1 MSDSARVKSVDALR
15 DFREALATFIEDA
28 RSALTSVEMENRR
41 MTEWVNQTQR
51 FYWANEVKR
60 RREKM
65 NEIRGEL
72 HRKKL
77 SGAGDTEA
85 KELVRIANSRL
96 REAEEKVEIVKKA
109 APILQH
115 AIDEYLGLA
124 RPLGDMLTGDL
135 ENALG
140 KLERMADALDKYLA
154 TSLPAGSPGVS

>member
-1 MSDSARVKSVDALR
+1 MADSAKIKSVDALR
-15 DFREALATFIEDA
+15 EFREALLTFIDDA
-28 RSALTSVEMENRR
+28 RNALTAVEMENRR
-41 MTEWVNQTQR
+41 VSEWVNHTQK
-51 FYWANEVKR
+51 FYWINEVKR

-77 SGAGDTEA
+77 SGGNETEA
-85 KELVRIANSRL
+85 KEAVRVANARL
-96 REAEEKVEIVKKA
+96 REAEQKVEIVKKS

-135 ENALG
+135 EKAVA
-140 KLERMADALDKYLA
+140 KLENMARSLEAYLA
-154 TSLPAGSPGVS
+154 TSLPAGK

>member
-1 MSDSARVKSVDALR
+1 MAESANVGSIDAIR
-15 DFREALATFIEDA
+15 EFREALANFVDDA
-28 RSALTSVEMENRR
+28 RNALTAVEMENRR
-41 MTEWVNQTQR
+41 LNEWVKNTQR
-51 FYWANEVKR
+51 LFWINEVKR

-85 KELVRIANSRL
+85 KELVRIAKNKL
-96 REAEEKVEIVKKA
+96 QEAELKVEIVKKA

-124 RPLGDMLTGDL
+124 RPLGDMLGG
-135 ENALG
+135 EIEHCMAM
-140 KLERMADALDKYLA
+140 LERMADALDDYIRVTAPSNA
-154 TSLPAGSPGVS
+154 TN

>member
-1 MSDSARVKSVDALR
+1 MADAAKVGSIDAIR
-15 DFREALATFIEDA
+15 EFREALGTFIEDA
-28 RSALTSVEMENRR
+28 RNGLTAVEMENRR
-41 MTEWVNQTQR
+41 ISEWVKNTQR
-51 FYWANEVKR
+51 LYWINEVKR

-72 HRKKL
+72 HRRKL

-85 KELVRIANSRL
+85 KEAVRIANHRL

-124 RPLGDMLTGDL
+124 RPLGDMLSGEL
-135 ENALG
+135 ENCMAM
-140 KLERMADALDKYLA
+140 LERMADALDDYIRISSPSNS
-154 TSLPAGSPGVS
+154 TS

>member
-1 MSDSARVKSVDALR
+1 MGESANVGSIDAIR
-15 DFREALATFIEDA
+15 EFREALGSFVEDA
-28 RSALTSVEMENRR
+28 RNALTAVEMENRR
-41 MTEWVNQTQR
+41 LNEWVKNTQR
-51 FYWANEVKR
+51 LYWLNEVKR

-85 KELVRIANSRL
+85 KEAVRIAKHRL
-96 REAEEKVEIVKKA
+96 QESELKVEIVKKA

-124 RPLGDMLTGDL
+124 RPLGDMLGGEL
-135 ENALG
+135 EHCMAL
-140 KLERMADALDKYLA
+140 LERMADALDDYLRISA
-154 TSLPAGSPGVS
+154 PSDSTK